1 MKRVERRGT
10 LESQALAAAQASG
23 QQHHTSTIRL
33 PPSNSMSGVRQ
44 AQAQAQQSQ
53 PQPPSNSQG
62 SSIGRSDTL
71 INAASFRGDSGRSTT
86 HAQPS
91 ITVSSG
97 RRGQPPAPAI
107 TALGSDEQDE
117 DEEEDDDDD
126 GTRLLLD
133 DDIPTSNIGRG
144 GVASRVGSKNNSRA
158 GSRTRA
164 GAGSR
169 SVPTPPPMRGLHPP
183 PGHGASNSAYN
194 KRSPLARGAGGS
206 DSPLN
211 DDDADGEADSAD
223 PDAELLDAVT
233 AADAGQHTDPDTSLS
248 DAGDSGPRKRIVSD
262 IDVEDGDADA
272 ELLEAVDAAEAIS
285 SSGGSERGGRR

>member
-71 INAASFRGDSGRSTT
+71 ISAGSFRGDSARSTT

-107 TALGSDEQDE
+107 AALGSDEQDE

-169 SVPTPPPMRGLHPP
+169 GVPTPPPMRGLHPP
-183 PGHGASNSAYN
+183 AGHGTLSAAYN
-194 KRSPLARGAGGS
+194 KRSPLARGGGS

-223 PDAELLDAVT
+223 PDADLLDAVT

-248 DAGDSGPRKRIVSD
+248 DGGEGGGRKRISS
-262 IDVEDGDADA
+262 DVEDADADA
-272 ELLEAVDAAEAIS
+272 ELLEAVDAAEGI